1 MRNSAVFIRERQKR
15 AIQEFCGPGAN
26 HADILKA
33 AESAGSNEL
42 EVRQVFAELCKKPF
56 KDSLDVFDVNKPF
69 LAAKCQELLK
79 NPKTKPAEKI
89 TLLKLLLKTMGEAT
103 EEAQTNVNINS
114 PKALVMVGTTKKRI
128 DAMLSPQEI
137 PQLPEVADV

>member
-1 MRNSAVFIRERQKR
+1 MRNSAVHIRERQKR
-15 AIQEFCGPGAN
+15 AIQAFCGTGDS
-26 HADILKA
+26 HADVLKA
-33 AESAGSNEL
+33 AEAAGSNEL
-42 EVRQVFAELCKKPF
+42 ELREVFSELCKKPF
-56 KDSLDVFDVNKPF
+56 KESLDAFDVNKPF

-103 EEAQTNVNINS
+103 EDAQTNVNINT

-128 DAMLSPQEI
+128 DAMLN
-137 PQLPEVADV
+137 PEVPQIEQNLQS